1 MGTFFSGWSPDK
13 SPPRN
18 AHTDTYDELD
28 VVCWFCDRRGA
39 SRAALPAG
47 RILARWAGVC
57 RQGPNPCLAQSTGI
71 CGSWLA
77 FGRSLE
83 GAARSCASGQFC
95 NGFCGRDFVL
105 RLSLAPS
112 HHKLTAKAH
121 IIDQVARAFSA
132 GDDGRDDGFGDF
144 EFLLVRKSS
153 TAEPQQSVII
163 VRTSCDARP
172 AEDASQELCEPM
184 ILAEEVGVARL

>member
-1 MGTFFSGWSPDK
+1 MGTFFLVGLLIS
-13 SPPRN
+13 RL
-18 AHTDTYDELD
+18 AETHTDTYDEFD
-28 VVCWFCDRRGA
+28 VVCWFCDRRGGF
-39 SRAALPAG
+39 SRLLYPQVAFWLGGQEFADKVQTRAWHNPLAYVGVGWLLVAAL
-47 RILARWAGVC
+47 RR
-57 RQGPNPCLAQSTGI
+57 
-71 CGSWLA
+71 
-77 FGRSLE
+77 
-83 GAARSCASGQFC
+83 ARSCASGQFC

-105 RLSLAPS
+105 RLSLAHS
-112 HHKLTAKAH
+112 HHKLTAQAH